1 MLNNIKNL
9 YQLQAKAR
17 EIQKKLSEETV
28 ESERSGIKITMNGKQ
43 EVLSI
48 AINSELSKDDQE
60 KYLRDVFNDCIK
72 KVQQLMAKNMM
83 M

>member
-1 MLNNIKNL
+1 MLNNIKDL

-17 EIQKKLSEETV
+17 EIQKKLAEEIV
-28 ESERSGIKITMNGKQ
+28 ESEQEGIKITMNGKQ
-43 EVLSI
+43 EVLSVV
-48 AINSELSKDDQE
+48 INSELSKDNQE
-60 KYLRDVFNDCIK
+60 KYLRDVFNNCIK